1 MQLLLSD
8 KVMLEYSVV
17 CCQAVVAGVYHT
29 DLGADDVRRP
39 TAADPSLLRL
49 KHAVRRTLP
58 VGFVDGSW
66 HSWRER
72 IRRVRRNPSL
82 DSLIHLGR

>member
-17 CCQAVVAGVYHT
+17 CCQVVVAGVYHT
-29 DLGADDVRRP
+29 GLGADEVRRP

-49 KHAVRRTLP
+49 KHGVRRTLP
-58 VGFVDGSW
+58 VGFAGGSW
-66 HSWRER
+66 RSWRER
-72 IRRVRRNPSL
+72 IRRGRRNP
-82 DSLIHLGR
+82 